1 MSTTCIQY
9 YELLCQHVK
18 ASRHTAYSCTF
29 HTSHILN
36 RSWNQEL
43 SRKQSYISHEKQV
56 YGWWFTIYPRT
67 WWKRRL
73 NYPSTKW
80 FATPID
86 MVFTEKEKEEETEG
100 GQWCCGRGA
109 PLVRWGSW
117 ILVLSFLHSN
127 CFRQLQTNFSP
138 SPIMAPLHRPSLHP
152 LNAQPPPLRL
162 HPLPSAPNPLT
173 DHLIC
178 EGRVKWLHIERYKG
192 EKVKEYVS
200 DVNVGESEQN

>member
-29 HTSHILN
+29 HASHILN

-100 GQWCCGRGA
+100 AQWCCGRGA

-138 SPIMAPLHRPSLHP
+138 SPIMASPPPSLSAPPQCPTPSPSTSPFTLGPQPLNRPSDLW
-152 LNAQPPPLRL
+152 
-162 HPLPSAPNPLT
+162 
-173 DHLIC
+173 
-178 EGRVKWLHIERYKG
+178 G
-192 EKVKEYVS
+192 
-200 DVNVGESEQN
+200 